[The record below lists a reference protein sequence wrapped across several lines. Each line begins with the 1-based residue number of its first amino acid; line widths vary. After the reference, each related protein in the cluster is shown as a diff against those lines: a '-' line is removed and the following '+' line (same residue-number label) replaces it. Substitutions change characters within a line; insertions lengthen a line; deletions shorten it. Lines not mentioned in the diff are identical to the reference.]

1 MKIAISGKGGVG
13 KTTLAGVLARYI
25 ADLKYK
31 VLAIDADTDAN
42 LASAIGIPKDLLK
55 NVKPISEMKDLISE
69 RTGANPGSFGGL
81 FILNPKV
88 DDLPDRFSIEYKGV
102 KMMLLGVVETAGSG
116 CFCPENTLLK
126 ALLRHLFVARNE
138 VVIVDMEAGLEHL
151 TRGTTAYVNKFIVVV
166 EPGQRSFQ
174 TARQIRDLAKDLN
187 IKDVWIVGNKIK
199 TEDDKELIKKEL
211 SDFNILGFIS
221 YDDKIIESDKMGL
234 SPYDLSDLIKK
245 EVAEIWH
252 NISNL

>member
-13 KTTLAGVLARYI
+13 KTTLAGALARYI

-31 VLAIDADTDAN
+31 VLAIDADPDAN
-42 LASAIGIPKDLLK
+42 LASAIGISKDLLK
-55 NVKPISEMKDLISE
+55 DIKPISEMKELISE
-69 RTGANPGSFGGL
+69 RTGASPGSFGGM

-88 DDLPDRFSIEYKGV
+88 DDLPEKFSIEYKGV
-102 KMMLLGVVETAGSG
+102 KMMLLGVVESAGTG

-126 ALLRHLFVARNE
+126 ALLRHLFVARDE

-151 TRGTTAYVNKFIVVV
+151 SRGTTAYVNKFIVVV

-174 TARQIRDLAKDLN
+174 TARQIRDLAKELN

-199 TEDDKELIKKEL
+199 SDEDKELISKEL
-211 SDFNILGFIS
+211 SDFNILGYLS
-221 YDDKIIESDKMGL
+221 YNDKIIESDKLGM
-234 SPYDLSDLIKK
+234 SPYDLSESLKK
-245 EVAEIWH
+245 EISQIWD
-252 NISNL
+252 NINNL